1 MKVKRIILFL
11 FAMLLASNSVVA
23 SSADSLSGGGRP
35 TVGVVL
41 CGGGAKGFAHI
52 RVLKMIEEAGVPIDY
67 IGGTSIGSIIGALYA
82 IGYDPDMMEEL
93 VCKQN
98 WNRVIYDNIPEIYS
112 PIENKIYRKNYITTL
127 PITGGKVKTKYS
139 LKDGVYV
146 NLLMSRLTLPSYKIR
161 DFSKLPVPFYCV
173 ATDVEKATQYELTK
187 GSLPRSIRAS
197 MAIPFFFSPVRI
209 DGRLLVDG
217 GLVNNFPVR
226 NMEEKG
232 ADIIIG
238 VDLEDATIPAD
249 EIDSSLG
256 LLSCMLNLSSL
267 QESQYAKSH
276 CDIYIRPDLHGRNL
290 FSFDDYDSILHFG
303 ETAAREFY
311 PRLKSLADSLYNIE
325 PFTIERP
332 HVQPVD
338 SVNVI
343 GVDVEGVPEGHEVY
357 LKREFGTDFPR
368 VVSID
373 DIEEQVLKLSAL
385 GYYKDVWYEFIDTPC
400 GIFLKLHCTEIS
412 DMSLSF
418 AIHYDNN
425 YGIGVLTNF
434 LVRNA
439 FNSMNRVTLNVD
451 LNIAECP
458 FVKVRF
464 NKKYG
469 RIFSYGSEAIV
480 NYMRMSQFSK
490 NQISNSYSIQNNRL
504 DLYSSIVLGL
514 TQQLRFG
521 TVLDYAHM
529 KDLVGANGLKKA
541 YEPFAYLYFNYF
553 FQNEDSPSFVRKGLR
568 INFLS
573 KFLFYEGVYSTG
585 QLQPLFII
593 HGDMLKTLPF
603 TKKSSFIL
611 GVEVASKIGRSELP
625 DFYKFFVGGQSKM
638 NYFDN
643 IISFTGLEFVN
654 TSVNHLVIGKFA
666 WQYNFYK
673 KLYSTLNL
681 DFGYLSDTFKE
692 WFDDTNFNIGY
703 GFTLGFDSP
712 IGPVEVS
719 LMGSNMSG
727 GPIGFINFGYWF

>member
-11 FAMLLASNSVVA
+11 FAMLLVSNSVVA

-276 CDIYIRPDLHGRNL
+276 SPRP
-290 FSFDDYDSILHFG
+290 SW
-303 ETAAREFY
+303 
-311 PRLKSLADSLYNIE
+311 P
-325 PFTIERP
+325 
-332 HVQPVD
+332 
-338 SVNVI
+338 
-343 GVDVEGVPEGHEVY
+343 
-357 LKREFGTDFPR
+357 
-368 VVSID
+368 
-373 DIEEQVLKLSAL
+373 
-385 GYYKDVWYEFIDTPC
+385 
-400 GIFLKLHCTEIS
+400 
-412 DMSLSF
+412 
-418 AIHYDNN
+418 
-425 YGIGVLTNF
+425 
-434 LVRNA
+434 
-439 FNSMNRVTLNVD
+439 
-451 LNIAECP
+451 
-458 FVKVRF
+458 
-464 NKKYG
+464 
-469 RIFSYGSEAIV
+469 
-480 NYMRMSQFSK
+480 
-490 NQISNSYSIQNNRL
+490 
-504 DLYSSIVLGL
+504 
-514 TQQLRFG
+514 
-521 TVLDYAHM
+521 
-529 KDLVGANGLKKA
+529 
-541 YEPFAYLYFNYF
+541 
-553 FQNEDSPSFVRKGLR
+553 
-568 INFLS
+568 
-573 KFLFYEGVYSTG
+573 
-585 QLQPLFII
+585 
-593 HGDMLKTLPF
+593 
-603 TKKSSFIL
+603 
-611 GVEVASKIGRSELP
+611 
-625 DFYKFFVGGQSKM
+625 
-638 NYFDN
+638 
-643 IISFTGLEFVN
+643 
-654 TSVNHLVIGKFA
+654 
-666 WQYNFYK
+666 
-673 KLYSTLNL
+673 
-681 DFGYLSDTFKE
+681 
-692 WFDDTNFNIGY
+692 
-703 GFTLGFDSP
+703 
-712 IGPVEVS
+712 
-719 LMGSNMSG
+719 
-727 GPIGFINFGYWF
+727 